1 MRTGRPP
8 QTYKL
13 AIVWDRDVSSS
24 KTILVKGMS
33 EVAKHIG
40 YSEAHTRNLFS
51 ALSGHPLVRFISS
64 DDGDRGS
71 ITVTR
76 VTDAK

>member
-13 AIVWDRDVSSS
+13 VIAWERDVSSN
-24 KTILVKGMS
+24 TTLVVKGLS
-33 EVAKHIG
+33 QVAKHIG
-40 YSEAHTRNLFS
+40 YSEGHARNLVS

-76 VTDAK
+76 VTDVK